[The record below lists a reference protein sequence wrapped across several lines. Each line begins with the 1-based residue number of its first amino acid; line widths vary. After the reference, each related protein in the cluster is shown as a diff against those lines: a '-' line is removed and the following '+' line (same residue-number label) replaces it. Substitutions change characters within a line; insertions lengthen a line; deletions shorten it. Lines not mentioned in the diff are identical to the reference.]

1 MPLRLRLQPFYFIF
15 LRKGGKKEENMPDFP
30 QGSLYSLANKNP
42 ARSYPYTH
50 KASVS
55 GSEPAAN
62 VVCAFPSRTSPEV
75 VVLAAPRAELWENK
89 APDQSRGTGPLSHSL
104 GGPCVDGGAKSGE
117 LPRVQAR

>member
-15 LRKGGKKEENMPDFP
+15 LRKGGKKEDMPEFP
-30 QGSLYSLANKNP
+30 QGSLYSTANKTP

-62 VVCAFPSRTSPEV
+62 VIRAFPSRTSPEV

-89 APDQSRGTGPLSHSL
+89 EPNRSSPAPRWEGRVLTEEPSRGAP
-104 GGPCVDGGAKSGE
+104 KSPGK
-117 LPRVQAR
+117 VISTY

>member
-1 MPLRLRLQPFYFIF
+1 MP
-15 LRKGGKKEENMPDFP
+15 EFP
-30 QGSLYSLANKNP
+30 QGSLYSIANKTP

-62 VVCAFPSRTSPEV
+62 VICAFPSQTSPEA

-89 APDQSRGTGPLSHSL
+89 ATDQSGRDGP
-104 GGPCVDGGAKSGE
+104 
-117 LPRVQAR
+117 PRPLAGRAVC